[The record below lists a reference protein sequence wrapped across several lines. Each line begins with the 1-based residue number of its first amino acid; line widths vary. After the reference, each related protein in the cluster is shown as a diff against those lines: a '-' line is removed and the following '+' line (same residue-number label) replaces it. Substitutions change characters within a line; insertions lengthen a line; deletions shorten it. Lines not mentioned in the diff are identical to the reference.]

1 MRKYAP
7 RAVFPSEELGRVKSY
22 MLRLGIKPVYPRI
35 ITPTTGSHLNSASA
49 TPRGSSSVSQAHSPS
64 LPQAVLAKGT
74 TAQTWSH
81 RMREAV
87 HKNAAN
93 KAAADKAAADKAAA
107 KTHGRIYDEEDYPRY
122 VGPDKSSACPSPIMF
137 FATSDYPGS
146 NIPSSLLPLP
156 TNISSLGNTLPRRAR
171 R

>member
-1 MRKYAP
+1 
-7 RAVFPSEELGRVKSY
+7 
-22 MLRLGIKPVYPRI
+22 MLRLGIKLVYPRI
-35 ITPTTGSHLNSASA
+35 LTPTTGSHLNSALA
-49 TPRGSSSVSQAHSPS
+49 TPPGSSSVSQAYSPS

-81 RMREAV
+81 RIREV
-87 HKNAAN
+87 VYKNTAN
-93 KAAADKAAADKAAA
+93 KAATDKAAADKVATDKAAA
-107 KTHGRIYDEEDYPRY
+107 KMHGRIYDKEDYPRY
-122 VGPDKSSACPSPIMF
+122 VGSDKSSACPSLIIF